1 MAILSKVQRGQP
13 ITAELFN
20 NMIDA
25 IRECQ
30 LQSVVGGTFK
40 RTISGTTIAIQ
51 QQQQNGSSSISLTYP
66 YQIYFGGS
74 GTAGYFGIRAGTI
87 NGIIQDNTSETFSI
101 SLGAVAY
108 VNLECTSDGFQI
120 QSATIKKESS
130 PPSPVDTTPEVA
142 PASFKLN
149 LYYIDIDLKAYRTIG
164 TSPIM
169 AISQEMIK
177 ESITGVQFGEL
188 PYRSWYSWVF
198 AS

>member
-13 ITAELFN
+13 ITADLFN

-51 QQQQNGSSSISLTYP
+51 QQQASSSSISLTYP

-101 SLGAVAY
+101 ALGDIAY
-108 VNLECTSDGFQI
+108 VNLECTSDGKQI
-120 QSATIKKESS
+120 QSATIKKESF
-130 PPSPVDTTPEVA
+130 PPLPVATTPEVA
-142 PASFKLN
+142 PASFTLN

>member
-1 MAILSKVQRGQP
+1 MPILSKVQRGQP

-51 QQQQNGSSSISLTYP
+51 QQQGNSSSISLTYP

-74 GTAGYFGIRAGTI
+74 ATAGYFGIRAGTI
-87 NGIIQDNTSETFSI
+87 NGIIQDNTSQTFSI
-101 SLGAVAY
+101 ALDDTAY
-108 VNLECTSDGFQI
+108 VNLECTSDGKQI
-120 QSATIKKESS
+120 QSAIIRKESS
-130 PPSPVDTTPEVA
+130 APSPVGTTPEVA
-142 PASFKLN
+142 PTSFKLN
-149 LYYIDIDLKAYRTIG
+149 LYYIDKNLKFYRTIG

-169 AISQEMIK
+169 AITHEMIREAK
-177 ESITGVQFGEL
+177 LSVEFGKL
-188 PYRSWYSWVF
+188 PYISWYSWVF